1 MNTKERFPSHEATNS
16 SEQGESF
23 DYEKYGIS
31 PTVESRSFDNNGG
44 TPHEWT
50 PAGRAEKVNDARDA
64 VAIAFGD
71 KPPAMARQESNTG
84 RQLLVGE
91 AYKAATDGGI
101 APTNERTSIRRVF
114 MTGEKITGKLP
125 SHADAERGPQSVDE
139 MLNRRADLLAK
150 GVPEDLVDGI
160 VRGEHNR
167 DRGDNLVQYA
177 SRPPVEQ
184 AVYEQP
190 AIREEPSELVSHE
203 TSASDAVPKVEE
215 TPLPPRAEIPKAE
228 TDAAKPSSEPEP
240 KAPKENTPPETA
252 RNESLKAK
260 TTEAKPA
267 TSDRAA
273 EKNPAEQVEQPDG
286 NQKNTVKSEADVSK
300 SDGKQAAGEQNPAEQ
315 VMQPAEDK
323 ISPVEAQSDG
333 NQENKLESK
342 ADVSKSDGKQAAGEQ
357 NTTKPGE
364 RQPFDQ
370 ERADKWAG
378 DFLRAYGRFLDQNVR
393 VELADRLKAK
403 GGLNVDAKTLQA
415 MSDLVRKANPQS
427 PIWQTEPGSGS
438 TIRRAADEARS
449 RLQSIVESL

>member
-1 MNTKERFPSHEATNS
+1 MITKERFPSHEAPDNTP
-16 SEQGESF
+16 GKSF

-31 PTVESRSFDNNGG
+31 PTVESNSFDNDSGM
-44 TPHEWT
+44 PHEWT

-91 AYKAATDGGI
+91 AYKAATDGGA
-101 APTNERTSIRRVF
+101 APTNERASIRRVF

-139 MLNRRADLLAK
+139 MLDRRAQLIEN
-150 GVPEDLVDGI
+150 GVPGDMVDGI

-190 AIREEPSELVSHE
+190 ATHEEPKELVSRE

-215 TPLPPRAEIPKAE
+215 IPLPPHAEIPKAE
-228 TDAAKPSSEPEP
+228 TAAAKPPSEPEP
-240 KAPKENTPPETA
+240 KAPKESVPLETA
-252 RNESLKAK
+252 RNESPKA
-260 TTEAKPA
+260 EAKPA
-267 TSDRAA
+267 TNNRAA
-273 EKNPAEQVEQPDG
+273 EKNLAEQVMQSAEDKTSPVEAQSDG
-286 NQKNTVKSEADVSK
+286 NQKNTVKSE
-300 SDGKQAAGEQNPAEQ
+300 
-315 VMQPAEDK
+315 
-323 ISPVEAQSDG
+323 
-333 NQENKLESK
+333 

-370 ERADKWAG
+370 EKANKLAG
-378 DFLRAYGRFLDQNVR
+378 EFLRAYGRFLDQNVR
-393 VELADRLKAK
+393 VELAGRLEAK
-403 GGLNVDAKTLQA
+403 GGLNVSAETLQA
-415 MSDLVRKANPQS
+415 MSDLVREANPQS

-438 TIRRAADEARS
+438 ALQKFAGKVRRD
-449 RLQSIVESL
+449 LQSIVESL

>member
-1 MNTKERFPSHEATNS
+1 MITRERIPSHEAPDNTP
-16 SEQGESF
+16 GKSF

-31 PTVESRSFDNNGG
+31 PTVEPNSLDGDNFS

-91 AYKAATDGGI
+91 AYKAATDGGA
-101 APTNERTSIRRVF
+101 APTNERASTRRVF

-125 SHADAERGPQSVDE
+125 SHANAERGLQSVDE

-150 GVPEDLVDGI
+150 GVPEDMVDSI
-160 VRGEHNR
+160 VRGEHNK

-203 TSASDAVPKVEE
+203 TSYVTAMLEAKE
-215 TPLPPRAEIPKAE
+215 TPLPPHAEIPKAE
-228 TDAAKPSSEPEP
+228 TDAAKSPSEPEP
-240 KAPKENTPPETA
+240 KASTENTPPETA
-252 RNESLKAK
+252 RNESPKVEA
-260 TTEAKPA
+260 TETKPA
-267 TSDRAA
+267 TSNRTA
-273 EKNPAEQVEQPDG
+273 EKNPAEQVAQPAEDKTSPLEQSDS
-286 NQKNTVKSEADVSK
+286 NQEDTLESEADVSK
-300 SDGKQAAGEQNPAEQ
+300 TGE
-315 VMQPAEDK
+315 
-323 ISPVEAQSDG
+323 
-333 NQENKLESK
+333 
-342 ADVSKSDGKQAAGEQ
+342 KQAAGEQ

-364 RQPFDQ
+364 RQQ
-370 ERADKWAG
+370 RANKWAG
-378 DFLRAYGRFLDQNVR
+378 DFLRAYGGFLDQNVR
-393 VELADRLKAK
+393 AELVDRLKSK
-403 GGLNVDAKTLQA
+403 GGLNVDAETLQA
-415 MSDLVRKANPQS
+415 MSRLAKEADPRS
-427 PIWQTEPGSGS
+427 PIWQVMPGSGS

>member
-1 MNTKERFPSHEATNS
+1 MNTKERFPISSHEVTNS
-16 SEQGESF
+16 RGESF
-23 DYEKYGIS
+23 DYKKYGIEPIVKS
-31 PTVESRSFDNNGG
+31 NSLDGDNFS

-91 AYKAATDGGI
+91 AYKAATDGGK
-101 APTNERTSIRRVF
+101 APTNERASIRRVF

-160 VRGEHNR
+160 VRGEHNK

-215 TPLPPRAEIPKAE
+215 TPLPPRAELPKAE
-228 TDAAKPSSEPEP
+228 TAAAKPSSEPEP
-240 KAPKENTPPETA
+240 KAPKESTPPETV
-252 RNESLKAK
+252 RNESPKA
-260 TTEAKPA
+260 EAKPV
-267 TSDRAA
+267 TSDRAV
-273 EKNPAEQVEQPDG
+273 EKNPAEQVGQPAEDKTSPVEQPDG

-300 SDGKQAAGEQNPAEQ
+300 SDGKQAAGEQN
-315 VMQPAEDK
+315 
-323 ISPVEAQSDG
+323 
-333 NQENKLESK
+333 
-342 ADVSKSDGKQAAGEQ
+342 
-357 NTTKPGE
+357 TTKPGE
-364 RQPFDQ
+364 HQPFDQ

-378 DFLRAYGRFLDQNVR
+378 DFLRAYGGFLDQNVR
-393 VELADRLKAK
+393 VELAGRLEAK
-403 GGLNVDAKTLQA
+403 GGLNVSAETLQA

-427 PIWQTEPGSGS
+427 PVWQTEPGSGS
-438 TIRRAADEARS
+438 ALQQFAGKARRD
-449 RLQSIVESL
+449 LQSIIESL

>member
-1 MNTKERFPSHEATNS
+1 MITRERIPSHEAPDNTP
-16 SEQGESF
+16 GKSF

-31 PTVESRSFDNNGG
+31 PTVESNSLDGDNFS

-91 AYKAATDGGI
+91 AYKAATDGGK
-101 APTNERTSIRRVF
+101 APTNERASIRRVF

-203 TSASDAVPKVEE
+203 TSASTAMPEAKE
-215 TPLPPRAEIPKAE
+215 TPLPPHVEIPKAE
-228 TDAAKPSSEPEP
+228 TVVAKPSSEPEP
-240 KAPKENTPPETA
+240 KASKENTPPKTA
-252 RNESLKAK
+252 RNESPKVEA
-260 TTEAKPA
+260 TETKPA
-267 TSDRAA
+267 TSNRTA
-273 EKNPAEQVEQPDG
+273 EKNPAEQVAQPAEDKTSPLEQSDS
-286 NQKNTVKSEADVSK
+286 NQENTLESEADVSK
-300 SDGKQAAGEQNPAEQ
+300 TGE
-315 VMQPAEDK
+315 
-323 ISPVEAQSDG
+323 
-333 NQENKLESK
+333 
-342 ADVSKSDGKQAAGEQ
+342 KQAAGEQ

-364 RQPFDQ
+364 RQQ
-370 ERADKWAG
+370 RANKWAG
-378 DFLRAYGRFLDQNVR
+378 DFLRAYGGFLDQNVR
-393 VELADRLKAK
+393 VELAGRLEAK
-403 GGLNVDAKTLQA
+403 GGLNVSAETLQA
-415 MSDLVRKANPQS
+415 MSRLAREANPRS
-427 PIWQTEPGSGS
+427 PVWQTKLGSGS
-438 TIRRAADEARS
+438 ALQEFAGRARRD
-449 RLQSIVESL
+449 LQSIIESL

>member
-1 MNTKERFPSHEATNS
+1 MITRELSPSHEAPDNTP
-16 SEQGESF
+16 GESF

-31 PTVESRSFDNNGG
+31 PTVESNSLDGDNFS

-50 PAGRAEKVNDARDA
+50 PAGRAKKVNDARDA

-91 AYKAATDGGI
+91 AYKAATDGGM
-101 APTNERTSIRRVF
+101 APTNERASTRRVF

-160 VRGEHNR
+160 VRGEHNK

-190 AIREEPSELVSHE
+190 AIHEESNELVSHE
-203 TSASDAVPKVEE
+203 TSASAVMSEAEE
-215 TPLPPRAEIPKAE
+215 TPLPPRVEIPKTE

-240 KAPKENTPPETA
+240 KASKENTPPETA
-252 RNESLKAK
+252 SNESPKVE

-267 TSDRAA
+267 TNNRTA
-273 EKNPAEQVEQPDG
+273 EKNPAEQIGQPAEDKTSLVEQSDG

-300 SDGKQAAGEQNPAEQ
+300 SDGKQAAREQ
-315 VMQPAEDK
+315 
-323 ISPVEAQSDG
+323 ST
-333 NQENKLESK
+333 
-342 ADVSKSDGKQAAGEQ
+342 KQ
-357 NTTKPGE
+357 PGE
-364 RQPFDQ
+364 RQPFNQ
-370 ERADKWAG
+370 EKADKWAG

-393 VELADRLKAK
+393 AELADRLKSK
-403 GGLNVDAKTLQA
+403 GGLNVDRETLQA
-415 MSDLVRKANPQS
+415 MSKLAREANPQS
-427 PIWQTEPGSGS
+427 PVWQTEPGSGS
-438 TIRRAADEARS
+438 ALQQFAGKARRD
-449 RLQSIVESL
+449 LQSIIESL

>member
-1 MNTKERFPSHEATNS
+1 MITKERFPISSHEVTNS
-16 SEQGESF
+16 RGESF
-23 DYEKYGIS
+23 DYKKYDIEPIVKSNSLDG
-31 PTVESRSFDNNGG
+31 DNFS

-101 APTNERTSIRRVF
+101 APTNERASTRRVF

-160 VRGEHNR
+160 VSGEHNR

-190 AIREEPSELVSHE
+190 AIREESNELVSHE
-203 TSASDAVPKVEE
+203 TSASDAVPKVQE

-228 TDAAKPSSEPEP
+228 TDATKPSSEPEP
-240 KAPKENTPPETA
+240 KALTENTPPETA
-252 RNESLKAK
+252 RNESPKVEA
-260 TTEAKPA
+260 TEAKPA
-267 TSDRAA
+267 TSNRTA
-273 EKNPAEQVEQPDG
+273 EKNPAEQVAQPAEDKTSPVEAQSDG
-286 NQKNTVKSEADVSK
+286 NQKNTVKSE
-300 SDGKQAAGEQNPAEQ
+300 
-315 VMQPAEDK
+315 
-323 ISPVEAQSDG
+323 
-333 NQENKLESK
+333 

-378 DFLRAYGRFLDQNVR
+378 DFLRAYGGFLDQNVR
-393 VELADRLKAK
+393 VELAGRLEAK
-403 GGLNVDAKTLQA
+403 GGLNVSAETLQA

-427 PIWQTEPGSGS
+427 PVWQTKPGSGS
-438 TIRRAADEARS
+438 ALQQFAGKVRRD
-449 RLQSIVESL
+449 LQSIIESL

>member
-1 MNTKERFPSHEATNS
+1 MITRERIPSHEAPDNTP
-16 SEQGESF
+16 GKSF

-31 PTVESRSFDNNGG
+31 PTVESNSLDGDNFS

-91 AYKAATDGGI
+91 AYKAATDGGK
-101 APTNERTSIRRVF
+101 APTNERASIRRVF

-203 TSASDAVPKVEE
+203 TSASTAMPEAKE
-215 TPLPPRAEIPKAE
+215 TPLPPHVEIPKAE
-228 TDAAKPSSEPEP
+228 TVVAKPSSEPEP
-240 KAPKENTPPETA
+240 KASKENTPPKTA
-252 RNESLKAK
+252 RNESPKVEA
-260 TTEAKPA
+260 TETKPA
-267 TSDRAA
+267 TSNRTA
-273 EKNPAEQVEQPDG
+273 EKNPAEQVAQPAEDKTSPLEQSDS
-286 NQKNTVKSEADVSK
+286 NQENTLESEADVSK
-300 SDGKQAAGEQNPAEQ
+300 TGE
-315 VMQPAEDK
+315 
-323 ISPVEAQSDG
+323 
-333 NQENKLESK
+333 
-342 ADVSKSDGKQAAGEQ
+342 KQAAGEQ

-364 RQPFDQ
+364 RQQ
-370 ERADKWAG
+370 RANKWAG
-378 DFLRAYGRFLDQNVR
+378 DFLRAYGGFLDQNVR
-393 VELADRLKAK
+393 AELVDRLKSK
-403 GGLNVDAKTLQA
+403 GGLNVDAETLQA
-415 MSDLVRKANPQS
+415 MSRLAKEADPRS
-427 PIWQTEPGSGS
+427 PIWQT
-438 TIRRAADEARS
+438 
-449 RLQSIVESL
+449 

>member
-1 MNTKERFPSHEATNS
+1 MNTKERFSSHEATNS

-23 DYEKYGIS
+23 DYKKYGIE
-31 PTVESRSFDNNGG
+31 PTVKSNSLDGDNFS

-101 APTNERTSIRRVF
+101 APTNERASTRRVF

-139 MLNRRADLLAK
+139 MLDRRADLLAK

-177 SRPPVEQ
+177 SRPPAEQ

-190 AIREEPSELVSHE
+190 ATHEEPKELVSHE
-203 TSASDAVPKVEE
+203 TSASDAMSKVEE

-228 TDAAKPSSEPEP
+228 TDVAKPSSEPEP
-240 KAPKENTPPETA
+240 KAPKESTPPKTV
-252 RNESLKAK
+252 RNESPKVEA
-260 TTEAKPA
+260 TEAKPA
-267 TSDRAA
+267 TSNRTA
-273 EKNPAEQVEQPDG
+273 EKNPAEQV
-286 NQKNTVKSEADVSK
+286 A
-300 SDGKQAAGEQNPAEQ
+300 
-315 VMQPAEDK
+315 QPAENK
-323 ISPVEAQSDG
+323 TSPLEQSDS
-333 NQENKLESK
+333 NQENTLESK
-342 ADVSKSDGKQAAGEQ
+342 ADVSKSDVKQAAGEQ

-370 ERADKWAG
+370 KKADKWAG
-378 DFLRAYGRFLDQNVR
+378 DFLRAYSGFLDQNVR
-393 VELADRLKAK
+393 AELADRLKSK
-403 GGLNVDAKTLQA
+403 GGLNVDRETLQA
-415 MSDLVRKANPQS
+415 MSKLAREANPQS
-427 PIWQTEPGSGS
+427 PVWQTEPGSGS
-438 TIRRAADEARS
+438 ALQQFAGRARRD
-449 RLQSIVESL
+449 LQSIIESL

>member
-1 MNTKERFPSHEATNS
+1 MITRELSPVSHEAPDS
-16 SEQGESF
+16 IPGESF

-31 PTVESRSFDNNGG
+31 PTVESNSFDNDSGM
-44 TPHEWT
+44 PHEWT
-50 PAGRAEKVNDARDA
+50 PAGRAKKVNDARDA

-101 APTNERTSIRRVF
+101 APTNERASTRRVF

-160 VRGEHNR
+160 VRGEHNK

-190 AIREEPSELVSHE
+190 AIHEESSELVSHE

-215 TPLPPRAEIPKAE
+215 TPLPPHAEIPKAE
-228 TDAAKPSSEPEP
+228 TAAAKPPSDPEP
-240 KAPKENTPPETA
+240 KAPKESTPPKTA

-260 TTEAKPA
+260 TTETKPA
-267 TSDRAA
+267 TSNRTA

-300 SDGKQAAGEQNPAEQ
+300 SDGKQAAGEQNT
-315 VMQPAEDK
+315 
-323 ISPVEAQSDG
+323 
-333 NQENKLESK
+333 
-342 ADVSKSDGKQAAGEQ
+342 KQL
-357 NTTKPGE
+357 GE
-364 RQPFDQ
+364 RQPFNQ
-370 ERADKWAG
+370 EKADKWAG
-378 DFLRAYGRFLDQNVR
+378 DFLRAYSGFLDQNVR
-393 VELADRLKAK
+393 AELVDRLKAK

-415 MSDLVRKANPQS
+415 MSRLAKEAGPRS
-427 PIWQTEPGSGS
+427 PIWQVMPGSGS

>member
-1 MNTKERFPSHEATNS
+1 MITKERFPTSSHEATNS
-16 SEQGESF
+16 RKQDELF
-23 DYEKYGIS
+23 DYKKYGIE
-31 PTVESRSFDNNGG
+31 PTVKSNSLDGDNFS

-91 AYKAATDGGI
+91 AYNKAATDGGA
-101 APTNERTSIRRVF
+101 APTNERASIRRVL

-125 SHADAERGPQSVDE
+125 SHADAERGPKSVDE
-139 MLNRRADLLAK
+139 MLNRRTDLLAK

-184 AVYEQP
+184 AAYEQP
-190 AIREEPSELVSHE
+190 AIHEEPSELVSHE
-203 TSASDAVPKVEE
+203 TSASAAMTEIEE

-228 TDAAKPSSEPEP
+228 TDVAKPSSEPEP

-260 TTEAKPA
+260 TTETKPA
-267 TSDRAA
+267 TSNRTA
-273 EKNPAEQVEQPDG
+273 EKNPAEQVGQSAEDKTSPVEQPDG

-300 SDGKQAAGEQNPAEQ
+300 SDGKQAAGEQN
-315 VMQPAEDK
+315 
-323 ISPVEAQSDG
+323 
-333 NQENKLESK
+333 
-342 ADVSKSDGKQAAGEQ
+342 
-357 NTTKPGE
+357 TTKPGE

-370 ERADKWAG
+370 ERANKWAG

-393 VELADRLKAK
+393 AELADRLKAK
-403 GGLNVDAKTLQA
+403 GGLNVDRETLQA
-415 MSDLVRKANPQS
+415 MSKLAREANPQS
-427 PIWQTEPGSGS
+427 PVWQTEPGSGS
-438 TIRRAADEARS
+438 ALQEFADRARRD
-449 RLQSIVESL
+449 LYSIIESL

>member
-1 MNTKERFPSHEATNS
+1 
-16 SEQGESF
+16 
-23 DYEKYGIS
+23 
-31 PTVESRSFDNNGG
+31 
-44 TPHEWT
+44 
-50 PAGRAEKVNDARDA
+50 
-64 VAIAFGD
+64 
-71 KPPAMARQESNTG
+71 
-84 RQLLVGE
+84 
-91 AYKAATDGGI
+91 
-101 APTNERTSIRRVF
+101 

-215 TPLPPRAEIPKAE
+215 TPLPPRAELPKAE
-228 TDAAKPSSEPEP
+228 TAAAKPSSEPEP
-240 KAPKENTPPETA
+240 KAPKESTPPETV
-252 RNESLKAK
+252 RNESPKA
-260 TTEAKPA
+260 EAKPV
-267 TSDRAA
+267 TSDRAV
-273 EKNPAEQVEQPDG
+273 EKNPAEQVGQPAEDKTSPVEQPDG
-286 NQKNTVKSEADVSK
+286 NQKNTVKSE
-300 SDGKQAAGEQNPAEQ
+300 
-315 VMQPAEDK
+315 
-323 ISPVEAQSDG
+323 
-333 NQENKLESK
+333 

-378 DFLRAYGRFLDQNVR
+378 DFLRAYGGFLDQNVR
-393 VELADRLKAK
+393 VELAGRLEAK
-403 GGLNVDAKTLQA
+403 GGLNVSAETLQA
-415 MSDLVRKANPQS
+415 MSDLVREANPQS

-438 TIRRAADEARS
+438 ALQKFAGKVRRD
-449 RLQSIVESL
+449 LQSIVESL

>member
-1 MNTKERFPSHEATNS
+1 MITRELSPSHEAPDNTP
-16 SEQGESF
+16 GESF

-31 PTVESRSFDNNGG
+31 PTVESNSFDNDSGM
-44 TPHEWT
+44 PHEWT
-50 PAGRAEKVNDARDA
+50 PAGRAKKVNDARDA

-101 APTNERTSIRRVF
+101 APTNERASTRRVF

-215 TPLPPRAEIPKAE
+215 TPLPPRAELPKAE
-228 TDAAKPSSEPEP
+228 TAAAKPSSEPEP
-240 KAPKENTPPETA
+240 KAPKESTPPETV
-252 RNESLKAK
+252 RNESPKA
-260 TTEAKPA
+260 EAKPV
-267 TSDRAA
+267 TSDRAV
-273 EKNPAEQVEQPDG
+273 EKNPAEQVGQPAEDKTSPVEQPDG
-286 NQKNTVKSEADVSK
+286 NQKNTVKSE
-300 SDGKQAAGEQNPAEQ
+300 
-315 VMQPAEDK
+315 
-323 ISPVEAQSDG
+323 
-333 NQENKLESK
+333 

-378 DFLRAYGRFLDQNVR
+378 DFLRAYGGFLDQNVR
-393 VELADRLKAK
+393 VELAGRLEAK
-403 GGLNVDAKTLQA
+403 GGLNVSAETLQA
-415 MSDLVRKANPQS
+415 MSDLVREANPQS

-438 TIRRAADEARS
+438 ALQKFAGKVRRD
-449 RLQSIVESL
+449 LQSIVESL

>member
-1 MNTKERFPSHEATNS
+1 MITRERIPSHEAPDNTP
-16 SEQGESF
+16 GKSF

-31 PTVESRSFDNNGG
+31 PTVESNSLDGDNFS

-91 AYKAATDGGI
+91 AYKAATDGGK
-101 APTNERTSIRRVF
+101 APTNERASIRRVF

-190 AIREEPSELVSHE
+190 AIREEPSELVSRE
-203 TSASDAVPKVEE
+203 TNASAAMPEAEE
-215 TPLPPRAEIPKAE
+215 TPLPPRAEISKAE
-228 TDAAKPSSEPEP
+228 TAAAKLSSEPEP
-240 KAPKENTPPETA
+240 KAPKESTPPETV
-252 RNESLKAK
+252 RNESPKVEA
-260 TTEAKPA
+260 TETKPA
-267 TSDRAA
+267 TSDRTA
-273 EKNPAEQVEQPDG
+273 EKNPAEQVAQPAEDKTSPVEQSDG
-286 NQKNTVKSEADVSK
+286 NQKNTVESE
-300 SDGKQAAGEQNPAEQ
+300 
-315 VMQPAEDK
+315 
-323 ISPVEAQSDG
+323 
-333 NQENKLESK
+333 

-364 RQPFDQ
+364 RQK
-370 ERADKWAG
+370 RANKWAG
-378 DFLRAYGRFLDQNVR
+378 DFLRAYGGFLEQNVR
-393 VELADRLKAK
+393 AELADRLKAK

-415 MSDLVRKANPQS
+415 MSRLAKEAGPRS
-427 PIWQTEPGSGS
+427 PIWQVMPGSGS

>member
-1 MNTKERFPSHEATNS
+1 MITRERIPSHEAPDNTP
-16 SEQGESF
+16 GKSF

-31 PTVESRSFDNNGG
+31 PTVESNSLDGDNFS

-71 KPPAMARQESNTG
+71 KPPAMASQESNTG

-91 AYKAATDGGI
+91 AYKAATDGGK
-101 APTNERTSIRRVF
+101 APTNERASIRRVF

-184 AVYEQP
+184 AVYEQS

-203 TSASDAVPKVEE
+203 TSASTAMPEAKE
-215 TPLPPRAEIPKAE
+215 TPLPPHVEIPKAE
-228 TDAAKPSSEPEP
+228 TVVAKPSSEPEP
-240 KAPKENTPPETA
+240 KASKENTPPKTA
-252 RNESLKAK
+252 RNESPKVEA
-260 TTEAKPA
+260 TETKPA
-267 TSDRAA
+267 TSNRTA
-273 EKNPAEQVEQPDG
+273 EKNPAEQVAQPAENKTSPLEQSDS
-286 NQKNTVKSEADVSK
+286 NQENTLESEADVSK
-300 SDGKQAAGEQNPAEQ
+300 TGE
-315 VMQPAEDK
+315 
-323 ISPVEAQSDG
+323 
-333 NQENKLESK
+333 
-342 ADVSKSDGKQAAGEQ
+342 KQAAGEQ

-364 RQPFDQ
+364 RQQ
-370 ERADKWAG
+370 RANKWAG
-378 DFLRAYGRFLDQNVR
+378 DFLRAYSGFLDQNVR
-393 VELADRLKAK
+393 AELVDRLKAK

-415 MSDLVRKANPQS
+415 MSKLAKEANPRS
-427 PIWQTEPGSGS
+427 PVWQTKPGSGS
-438 TIRRAADEARS
+438 ALQKSADRARRD
-449 RLQSIVESL
+449 LQSIIESL

>member
-1 MNTKERFPSHEATNS
+1 MITKERFPTSSHEVTNS
-16 SEQGESF
+16 REQDELF
-23 DYEKYGIS
+23 DYKKYGIE
-31 PTVESRSFDNNGG
+31 PTVKSNSLDGDNFS

-91 AYKAATDGGI
+91 AYKAATDGGK
-101 APTNERTSIRRVF
+101 APTNERASIRRVF

-139 MLNRRADLLAK
+139 MLDRRAQLIEN
-150 GVPEDLVDGI
+150 GVPGDMVDSI
-160 VRGEHNR
+160 VMGEHNK

-184 AVYEQP
+184 AAYEQP
-190 AIREEPSELVSHE
+190 ATHEEPKELVSRE
-203 TSASDAVPKVEE
+203 TSASDAVPKVQEI
-215 TPLPPRAEIPKAE
+215 PLPPHAEIPKAE
-228 TDAAKPSSEPEP
+228 TDAAKPPSEPEP
-240 KAPKENTPPETA
+240 KAPKESVPLETA
-252 RNESLKAK
+252 RNESPKAE
-260 TTEAKPA
+260 TKPA
-267 TSDRAA
+267 TSNRIA
-273 EKNPAEQVEQPDG
+273 EKNPAEQVEQPAEDKTSPVEAQSDG
-286 NQKNTVKSEADVSK
+286 NQKNTVKSE
-300 SDGKQAAGEQNPAEQ
+300 
-315 VMQPAEDK
+315 
-323 ISPVEAQSDG
+323 
-333 NQENKLESK
+333 

-370 ERADKWAG
+370 ERANKWAG

-393 VELADRLKAK
+393 AELADRLKAK
-403 GGLNVDAKTLQA
+403 GGLNVDRETIQA
-415 MSDLVRKANPQS
+415 MYNLAREAGPQS

-438 TIRRAADEARS
+438 TLRRAADEARS

>member
-1 MNTKERFPSHEATNS
+1 MITKERFPTPSHEVTNS
-16 SEQGESF
+16 RGESF
-23 DYEKYGIS
+23 DYKKYGIEPIVKS
-31 PTVESRSFDNNGG
+31 NSLDGDNFS

-101 APTNERTSIRRVF
+101 APTNERASTRRVF

-160 VRGEHNR
+160 VRGEHNK

-190 AIREEPSELVSHE
+190 AIHEESSELVSHE

-228 TDAAKPSSEPEP
+228 TDAAKSPSEPEP

-252 RNESLKAK
+252 RNESPKVEA
-260 TTEAKPA
+260 TEAKPA
-267 TSDRAA
+267 TNNRTA
-273 EKNPAEQVEQPDG
+273 EKNL
-286 NQKNTVKSEADVSK
+286 
-300 SDGKQAAGEQNPAEQ
+300 AA
-315 VMQPAEDK
+315 QPAEDK
-323 ISPVEAQSDG
+323 TSSVEAQSDG
-333 NQENKLESK
+333 NQKNTVESE

-378 DFLRAYGRFLDQNVR
+378 DFLRAYGGLLDQDVR
-393 VELADRLKAK
+393 AELADRLKAK

-427 PIWQTEPGSGS
+427 PIWQTRPGSGS
-438 TIRRAADEARS
+438 ALQQFAGKARRD
-449 RLQSIVESL
+449 LQSIIESL

>member
-1 MNTKERFPSHEATNS
+1 MNTKERFPISSHEVTNS
-16 SEQGESF
+16 RSESF
-23 DYEKYGIS
+23 DYKKYGIEPIVKS
-31 PTVESRSFDNNGG
+31 NSLDGDNFS

-71 KPPAMARQESNTG
+71 KPPALARQESNTG

-91 AYKAATDGGI
+91 AYKAATDGGA
-101 APTNERTSIRRVF
+101 APTNERASTRRVL

-160 VRGEHNR
+160 VSGEHNR

-190 AIREEPSELVSHE
+190 AIREESDELVSRE
-203 TSASDAVPKVEE
+203 TSASDAVPKVQE

-228 TDAAKPSSEPEP
+228 TDATKPSSEPEP
-240 KAPKENTPPETA
+240 KASKENTPPETA
-252 RNESLKAK
+252 SNESPKVE
-260 TTEAKPA
+260 TTETKPA
-267 TSDRAA
+267 TSNRAA

-300 SDGKQAAGEQNPAEQ
+300 TDEKQVAEEQSTK
-315 VMQPAEDK
+315 QPD
-323 ISPVEAQSDG
+323 
-333 NQENKLESK
+333 
-342 ADVSKSDGKQAAGEQ
+342 
-357 NTTKPGE
+357 E
-364 RQPFDQ
+364 RQPFNQ
-370 ERADKWAG
+370 EKANKWAG
-378 DFLRAYGRFLDQNVR
+378 DFLRAYGGFLEQNVR
-393 VELADRLKAK
+393 AELADRLEAK
-403 GGLNVDAKTLQA
+403 GGLNVSAETLQA
-415 MSDLVRKANPQS
+415 MSRLAREANPQS

-438 TIRRAADEARS
+438 ALQKFAGKVRRD
-449 RLQSIVESL
+449 LQSIIESL

>member
-1 MNTKERFPSHEATNS
+1 MNTKERFPISSHEVTNS
-16 SEQGESF
+16 RGESF
-23 DYEKYGIS
+23 DYKKYGIEPIVKS
-31 PTVESRSFDNNGG
+31 NSLDGDNFS

-91 AYKAATDGGI
+91 AYKAATDGGA
-101 APTNERTSIRRVF
+101 APTNERASTRRVL

-160 VRGEHNR
+160 VSGEHNR

-190 AIREEPSELVSHE
+190 AIREESDELVSRE
-203 TSASDAVPKVEE
+203 TSASDAVPKVQE
-215 TPLPPRAEIPKAE
+215 TPLPPHAEIPKAE
-228 TDAAKPSSEPEP
+228 TDVAKPPSEPEP
-240 KAPKENTPPETA
+240 KASKENTPPETA
-252 RNESLKAK
+252 RNESSKAE

-267 TSDRAA
+267 TNNSTA
-273 EKNPAEQVEQPDG
+273 EKNPAEQVERPAEDKTSPVEQPDG

-300 SDGKQAAGEQNPAEQ
+300 SDGKQDAGEQ
-315 VMQPAEDK
+315 
-323 ISPVEAQSDG
+323 ST
-333 NQENKLESK
+333 
-342 ADVSKSDGKQAAGEQ
+342 KQ
-357 NTTKPGE
+357 PGE

-370 ERADKWAG
+370 ERANKWAE
-378 DFLRAYGRFLDQNVR
+378 DFLRAYGRFLGQNVR
-393 VELADRLKAK
+393 AELADRLKAK
-403 GGLNVDAKTLQA
+403 GGLNVDAETLQA
-415 MSDLVRKANPQS
+415 MSRLAKEANPRS

-438 TIRRAADEARS
+438 TLGRAADEARS

>member
-1 MNTKERFPSHEATNS
+1 MITRERLPSHEAPDNTP
-16 SEQGESF
+16 GESF
-23 DYEKYGIS
+23 NYEKYGIS
-31 PTVESRSFDNNGG
+31 STVESNSFDNDSGM
-44 TPHEWT
+44 PHEWT
-50 PAGRAEKVNDARDA
+50 PAGRAKKVNDARDA

-84 RQLLVGE
+84 RQLLVGKSYE
-91 AYKAATDGGI
+91 AATDGGA
-101 APTNERTSIRRVF
+101 APTNERASTRRVF

-203 TSASDAVPKVEE
+203 TSYVTAMPEAKE
-215 TPLPPRAEIPKAE
+215 TPLPPHAEIPKAE
-228 TDAAKPSSEPEP
+228 TDAAKSPSEPEP
-240 KAPKENTPPETA
+240 KAPKESGPLETA
-252 RNESLKAK
+252 RNESPKVE
-260 TTEAKPA
+260 TTESEPA
-267 TSDRAA
+267 TSNRTA

-300 SDGKQAAGEQNPAEQ
+300 TDEKQVAEEQSTK
-315 VMQPAEDK
+315 QPD
-323 ISPVEAQSDG
+323 
-333 NQENKLESK
+333 
-342 ADVSKSDGKQAAGEQ
+342 
-357 NTTKPGE
+357 E
-364 RQPFDQ
+364 RQPFNQ
-370 ERADKWAG
+370 EKANKWAG
-378 DFLRAYGRFLDQNVR
+378 DFLRAYGGFLEQNVR
-393 VELADRLKAK
+393 AELADRLKAK

-415 MSDLVRKANPQS
+415 MSRLAKEAGPRS
-427 PIWQTEPGSGS
+427 PIWQVMPGSGS

>member
-1 MNTKERFPSHEATNS
+1 MITRERIPSHEAPDNTP
-16 SEQGESF
+16 GKSF

-31 PTVESRSFDNNGG
+31 PTVEPNSLDGDNFS

-101 APTNERTSIRRVF
+101 APTNERASTRRVF

-184 AVYEQP
+184 AAYEQP
-190 AIREEPSELVSHE
+190 AIREESNELVSHE
-203 TSASDAVPKVEE
+203 TSASAVMPEAKE

-228 TDAAKPSSEPEP
+228 TAAAKPPSEPEP
-240 KAPKENTPPETA
+240 KAPKESVPLETA
-252 RNESLKAK
+252 RNESPKA
-260 TTEAKPA
+260 EAKPA

-273 EKNPAEQVEQPDG
+273 EKNPAEQVGQPAEDKTSPVEQPDG

-300 SDGKQAAGEQNPAEQ
+300 SDGKQ
-315 VMQPAEDK
+315 
-323 ISPVEAQSDG
+323 S
-333 NQENKLESK
+333 
-342 ADVSKSDGKQAAGEQ
+342 AGEQ

-370 ERADKWAG
+370 KKANKWAG
-378 DFLRAYGRFLDQNVR
+378 DFLRAYGGFLDQDVR
-393 VELADRLKAK
+393 AELVDRLKAK

-415 MSDLVRKANPQS
+415 MSKLAKEANPRS
-427 PIWQTEPGSGS
+427 PIWQTKPGSGS
-438 TIRRAADEARS
+438 ALQKFADRARKN
-449 RLQSIVESL
+449 LQSIIESL

>member
-1 MNTKERFPSHEATNS
+1 MITKERFPTSSHEVTNS
-16 SEQGESF
+16 RGESF
-23 DYEKYGIS
+23 DYKKYGIEPIVKS
-31 PTVESRSFDNNGG
+31 NSLDGDNFS

-91 AYKAATDGGI
+91 AYKAATDGGK
-101 APTNERTSIRRVF
+101 APTNERASTRRVF

-160 VRGEHNR
+160 VRGEHNK

-177 SRPPVEQ
+177 SWPPVEQ

-190 AIREEPSELVSHE
+190 AIHEESSELVSHE

-228 TDAAKPSSEPEP
+228 TDTAKPPSEPEP
-240 KAPKENTPPETA
+240 KASTENTPPETA
-252 RNESLKAK
+252 RNESPKVEVAE
-260 TTEAKPA
+260 TKPA
-267 TSDRAA
+267 TSNRTA
-273 EKNPAEQVEQPDG
+273 EKNPAEQVAQPAEDKISPVEAQSDG

-300 SDGKQAAGEQNPAEQ
+300 SDGKQ
-315 VMQPAEDK
+315 V
-323 ISPVEAQSDG
+323 
-333 NQENKLESK
+333 
-342 ADVSKSDGKQAAGEQ
+342 AGEQ

-370 ERADKWAG
+370 KRANKWAG

-393 VELADRLKAK
+393 AELADRLKSK
-403 GGLNVDAKTLQA
+403 GGLNVDRETLQA
-415 MSDLVRKANPQS
+415 MSKLAREANPQS
-427 PIWQTEPGSGS
+427 PVWQTEPGSGS
-438 TIRRAADEARS
+438 TIQMAADEARS